1 LPDRDRLAQVHERRR
16 VTAETVIIRRY
27 NAVYDQVFADPGVTQ
42 ELRDHFSF
50 EVPGAKFHPAVKYG
64 HWDGIKRLYGADK
77 KLYRGLR
84 DRLIQFCADRNYDV
98 DAPAWDCNAVNP
110 AAFAEWCKT
119 IVNPKYTH
127 RDYQLEACLYAI
139 ENLRAVMLSPT
150 ASGKSLIIYT
160 VLKHFNLKT
169 MVIVPTQ
176 HLVLQMRD
184 DFIDYGMDPDDI
196 HTVMGGVRES
206 TKPVTITTWHSA
218 WKEDPEFL
226 EQFQVVIGDEA
237 HGFTAKSM
245 GILMEKLVNAEV
257 RLGFTGT
264 LGDSKTNPLVLEGLF
279 GPVKEVTTTKEL
291 MDEGHVSQM
300 NIRVIALKHP
310 EPVRKTFKKLHST
323 WPDELK
329 YLEACPKRNEFLI
342 NLAMS
347 LEGNTIMLFR
357 HVEHG
362 KLLYE
367 MAQERIKNAAAE
379 WNAGT
384 VPEVAK
390 PWYEARMKKGIHLVY
405 GGVDKEDRNEIRYIV
420 EQAESDLIIAS
431 Y

>member
-119 IVNPKYTH
+119 IVNPK
-127 RDYQLEACLYAI
+127 
-139 ENLRAVMLSPT
+139 
-150 ASGKSLIIYT
+150 
-160 VLKHFNLKT
+160 T

-226 EQFQVVIGDEA
+226 EQFQV
-237 HGFTAKSM
+237 
-245 GILMEKLVNAEV
+245 
-257 RLGFTGT
+257 
-264 LGDSKTNPLVLEGLF
+264 
-279 GPVKEVTTTKEL
+279 
-291 MDEGHVSQM
+291 
-300 NIRVIALKHP
+300 
-310 EPVRKTFKKLHST
+310 
-323 WPDELK
+323 
-329 YLEACPKRNEFLI
+329 
-342 NLAMS
+342 
-347 LEGNTIMLFR
+347 
-357 HVEHG
+357 
-362 KLLYE
+362 
-367 MAQERIKNAAAE
+367 
-379 WNAGT
+379 
-384 VPEVAK
+384 
-390 PWYEARMKKGIHLVY
+390 
-405 GGVDKEDRNEIRYIV
+405 
-420 EQAESDLIIAS
+420 
-431 Y
+431 